1 MIYFSLNMKIGYS
14 LEYYIKL
21 LEECDKIKKN
31 RKIRNQWILDIQQE
45 YGGIMI
51 GLDENGQIEYH
62 NEEYL
67 NLCKEELKYLLEL
80 KRIFV
85 KS

>member
-1 MIYFSLNMKIGYS
+1 M
-14 LEYYIKL
+14 
-21 LEECDKIKKN
+21 
-31 RKIRNQWILDIQQE
+31 RNHWILDIQQE

-51 GLDENGQIEYH
+51 GLDEDGQIEYH